1 MGSSKMRVTIPDEI
15 YKEIKE
21 LASKKNIKLSHLV
34 AEALSE
40 KTRKMKEESFVERI
54 NQGCG
59 DPEVAQESHRMAET
73 IADNMDLEELP

>member
-1 MGSSKMRVTIPDEI
+1 MKYTGNKR
-15 YKEIKE
+15 
-21 LASKKNIKLSHLV
+21 ACFQKNIKLSHLV